1 MDTITYI
8 LKIILSLTF
17 ILLLIYVFYSISS
30 KKLIGLKS
38 TEAIKVIERLPLSK
52 DSCLLVVSLG
62 GRGYFLASG
71 PKGFDVIDELTS
83 EELIKIQ
90 EERASNLEKNK
101 IEMDKLIGKLK
112 VKDWLSK

>member
-8 LKIILSLTF
+8 LKIIFSLIF
-17 ILLLIYVFYSISS
+17 ILLLIYIFYSISS

-38 TEAIKVIERLPLSK
+38 TEAIKVIERLPISK
-52 DSCLLVVSLG
+52 DTCLLVVSLG
-62 GRGYFLASG
+62 DRGYFLASG

-83 EELIKIQ
+83 EEIMKIQ
-90 EERASNLEKNK
+90 EERTSKVENNK

-112 VKDWLSK
+112 VKDWLSR